1 VEVAGRQ
8 HWRARRARRARERA
22 VAKEQGVWYPKGFWP
37 SFAAP
42 GTIWIALFFVIPF
55 YLVFAVAFGT
65 NDLFGNPFPIYQPWF
80 WSGEVFSETLS
91 RVCCGPDSFYTPAY
105 LRTFTYVA
113 IASAMCLV
121 IGYAVAYFVARYGG
135 RRKVLFL
142 VLLVAPFWI
151 SYLMRMYAWQSL
163 LTEDGYVNELGTFL
177 HILAAPVNWQEG
189 KPITVILGLVYGY
202 IPYMILPL
210 YAGLDRID
218 SAMLEAGRDLGASP
232 TKTFVRVTL
241 PLSRQAI
248 LAGLVIVALPMFGDY
263 YTNNMLSNSPKT
275 TMIGNLIDNA
285 LGQARGGGE
294 AASLV
299 LTLIVI
305 LIIPLM
311 YYLRSTKRAA
321 EGA

>member
-1 VEVAGRQ
+1 MEVASKQ

-22 VAKEQGVWYPKGFWP
+22 VAKEQGVWYPKAFWP

-91 RVCCGPDSFYTPAY
+91 RVCCGPDAFYTPAY
-105 LRTFTYVA
+105 LRTFSYVA

-121 IGYAVAYFVARYGG
+121 IGYAVAYFVARFGG

-163 LTEDGYVNELGTFL
+163 LTEDGYVNKLGTFL

-189 KPITVILGLVYGY
+189 RAITVILGLVYGY

-232 TKTFVRVTL
+232 TKTFLRVTL

-248 LAGLVIVALPMFGDY
+248 LAGLVIVALPM
-263 YTNNMLSNSPKT
+263 
-275 TMIGNLIDNA
+275 
-285 LGQARGGGE
+285 
-294 AASLV
+294 LV
-299 LTLIVI
+299 
-305 LIIPLM
+305 
-311 YYLRSTKRAA
+311 
-321 EGA
+321 